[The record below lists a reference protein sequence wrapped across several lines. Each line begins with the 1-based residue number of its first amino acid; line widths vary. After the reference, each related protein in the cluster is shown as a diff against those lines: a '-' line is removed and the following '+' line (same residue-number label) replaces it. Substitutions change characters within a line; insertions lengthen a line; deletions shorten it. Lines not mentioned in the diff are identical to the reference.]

1 MKADHE
7 TRRERLA
14 AEAAEERLDAVVVA
28 PSPDLVYLTGY
39 GPPLLPRLTLLIVRP
54 DGDVRLVVPE
64 LERPLA
70 LASPAG
76 QGLAPGAIIGWRDGD
91 DPYGLVASI
100 LPAEGRVAIGD
111 RTWASHVLALQR
123 AAPAL
128 SLEPASPIIGRL
140 RAVKDPDELGAL
152 RRAGR
157 GADEAFRQ
165 ICGLRFLGR
174 REEEVAADLAELLV
188 VHGHTRADFTIVGS
202 GPNSASP
209 HHEPSGRTIL
219 PRDVVVLDFGGEV
232 GGYFSDTTRTVVVGE
247 APDGFEEVYALVR
260 DAQEAAVRAVHPGAT
275 AQEVD
280 RAARRVIDDAGYGE
294 RFFHRTGHGI
304 GLEVHEP
311 PYIIEGNETIL
322 TPGMTFSVEPGVYL
336 EGRFGVRI
344 EDIVAVTADGVERLN
359 RSTRE
364 LQTVD

>member
-1 MKADHE
+1 
-7 TRRERLA
+7 LA
-14 AEAAEERLDAVVVA
+14 AEVAEERLEAVVVA

-39 GPPLLPRLTLLIVRP
+39 DPMPLERLTVLVIRP
-54 DGDVRLVVPE
+54 DGDAVLVVPE
-64 LERPLA
+64 LERQLA
-70 LASPAG
+70 LDSVAG
-76 QGLAPGAIIGWRDGD
+76 QTLDASRVVGWLDGD
-91 DPYGLVASI
+91 DPHELVSSI
-100 LPAEGRVAIGD
+100 LPREGRVAIGD
-111 RTWASHVLALQR
+111 RMWASHVLALQQT
-123 AAPAL
+123 APGI
-128 SLEPASPIIGRL
+128 SFEPASRIIGRL

-174 REEEVAADLAELLV
+174 REEEIAGDLAALLV
-188 VHGHTRADFTIVGS
+188 EHGHSRADFTIVAS
-202 GPNSASP
+202 GPNAASP
-209 HHEPSGRTIL
+209 HHEPGGRTIL

-247 APDGFEEVYALVR
+247 PPSGFEEVYRVVQE
-260 DAQEAAVRAVHPGAT
+260 AQDAAVRTVRPGVA
-275 AQEVD
+275 AQDVD
-280 RAARRVIDDAGYGE
+280 RAARRIIDGAGYGE
-294 RFFHRTGHGI
+294 RFLHRTGHGI

-311 PYIIEGNETIL
+311 PYIIEGNETVL

-344 EDIVAVTADGVERLN
+344 EDIVAVTVDGAERLN